1 MNIITQETQN
11 KIINLIKNAFFERI
25 RKILNAFL
33 ENIFTNFS
41 NNRYISNIL
50 SLNKDL
56 CKLIIDLYLD
66 IINFTNL
73 YFRNSKER
81 RSNYYISKKNVQ
93 RTIITPWGSLSFSRD
108 YYVDKDKKDGFF
120 FIDKLF
126 GFEKYNTFDP
136 IVRGL
141 AINASINSNVNK
153 VSKNSLAYNF
163 NILDY
168 LNSNSLSNISRQTIY
183 NWIHK
188 WNLPN
193 INYDTL
199 NNKDKLYVM
208 ADEKWIHEQQHEK
221 DGKRHYIM
229 SKCFVIFTGAKRKN
243 GRTKLLNRHIF
254 ITSSKTPYKDLM
266 DEICKIYDFEKIKT
280 INLLSDA
287 GGWILAEKDEL
298 KLYAG
303 NKIVVNTCE
312 FHVKQKIHRMTTDK
326 ELREKLIDS
335 IYVDESKKEF
345 KKLVDELIETKPEKR
360 KEKLTE
366 YKNYIIKH
374 WNSIINMKHCEIK
387 SSMESH
393 ISHYVAD
400 YFGSRPKGFS
410 SKTIEKYIKLQEAKH
425 NEINILDLYLKTYDN
440 DEKNEHNY
448 NEKEINY
455 SMFDNSISLLP
466 IKSSN
471 NPISQLINNI
481 AFSI

>member
-287 GGWILAEKDEL
+287 GGWILAGKDEL

-335 IYVDESKKEF
+335 IYVDESKK
-345 KKLVDELIETKPEKR
+345 
-360 KEKLTE
+360 
-366 YKNYIIKH
+366 
-374 WNSIINMKHCEIK
+374 
-387 SSMESH
+387 
-393 ISHYVAD
+393 
-400 YFGSRPKGFS
+400 
-410 SKTIEKYIKLQEAKH
+410 
-425 NEINILDLYLKTYDN
+425 
-440 DEKNEHNY
+440 
-448 NEKEINY
+448 
-455 SMFDNSISLLP
+455 SLR
-466 IKSSN
+466 N
-471 NPISQLINNI
+471 
-481 AFSI
+481 